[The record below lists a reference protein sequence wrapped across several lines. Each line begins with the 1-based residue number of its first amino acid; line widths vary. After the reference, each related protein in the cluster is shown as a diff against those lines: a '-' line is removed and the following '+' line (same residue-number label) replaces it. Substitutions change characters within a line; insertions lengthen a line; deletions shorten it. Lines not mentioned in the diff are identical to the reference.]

1 MNIRE
6 QIISIQNQYYS
17 QNTKNR
23 IFKKDQKLDCAHYVS
38 KHISI
43 DELIENTL
51 YYVPNTNILIYDYT
65 IYKTYIYPDIYPYFN
80 NHFVNMFQY
89 GIDNFKKVSLYVQSD
104 TFTVSAFERYRDSIQ
119 HLIKTIPYGW
129 VQYAESITL
138 FNCPSMI
145 ENVLNLL
152 YMLLDKE
159 SKTSLKS
166 KLTCLSKQD
175 STHMTQ
181 YLKI

>member
-6 QIISIQNQYYS
+6 RITSIQNQYYS

-51 YYVPNTNILIYDYT
+51 YYVPNTNILIHDYT
-65 IYKTYIYPDIYPYFN
+65 MYKTYIYPDIYPYFN

-89 GIDNFKKVSLYVQSD
+89 GIDNFKKVSLYIQSD

-119 HLIKTIPYGW
+119 HLIKIVPHGW

-159 SKTSLKS
+159 TKTNLKS
-166 KLTCLSKQD
+166 KLTILSKQD

-181 YLKI
+181 YLRI

>member
-6 QIISIQNQYYS
+6 KIISIQNQYYS

-43 DELIENTL
+43 DELIENTI

-65 IYKTYIYPDIYPYFN
+65 IYKTFIYPDIYPYFN

-89 GIDNFKKVSLYVQSD
+89 GIDNFKKVSLYIQSD

-119 HLIKTIPYGW
+119 HLIKIIPYGW

-159 SKTSLKS
+159 SKTNLKS
-166 KLTCLSKQD
+166 KLTILSKQD
-175 STHMTQ
+175 SAHMTQ

>member
-6 QIISIQNQYYS
+6 QIISIQKQYYNE
-17 QNTKNR
+17 NTKNR
-23 IFKKDQKLDCAHYVS
+23 IFKKDQKLDCAHYVT
-38 KHISI
+38 KHINI

-65 IYKTYIYPDIYPYFN
+65 MYKTYIYPDMYAYFN
-80 NHFVNMFQY
+80 AHFVNMFQY
-89 GIDNFKKVSLYVQSD
+89 GIDNFQKVNLYIQSD

-119 HLIKTIPYGW
+119 HLIKIIPYGW
-129 VQYAESITL
+129 VQYAETITL

-145 ENVLNLL
+145 ENILNLL
-152 YMLLDKE
+152 YMLLDKN
-159 SKTSLKS
+159 SKTNLKS
-166 KLTCLSKQD
+166 KLRIIHKKD
-175 STHMTQ
+175 SDAMTQ

>member
-152 YMLLDKE
+152 YVLLDKE